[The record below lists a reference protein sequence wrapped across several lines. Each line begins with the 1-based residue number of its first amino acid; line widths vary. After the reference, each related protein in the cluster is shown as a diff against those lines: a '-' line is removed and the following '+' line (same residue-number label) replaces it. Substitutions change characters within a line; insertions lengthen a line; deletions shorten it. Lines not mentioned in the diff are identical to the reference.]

1 MSRTLPARP
10 DLDWLKNRAKQA
22 LKDLRRKTPEARLA
36 DAQLATSR
44 EYGFPSWRALKE
56 HVEKA
61 RVIAPTP
68 LAEERV
74 AKFLRHI
81 GVGETAEVEAMLRET
96 PGIVNAVGPH
106 PFWGGRPQPLHVAIE
121 GNRMDLVT
129 LLLRAGA
136 DVNGTNDQYS
146 HWSPLLLAIGE
157 KRARSRKLLLQRGA
171 KVGLVEALALGDDKT
186 VLRMLKKG
194 KAALP
199 AYHPNDGSLLAF
211 ARTPAAID
219 RLLALGVSTELKDKW
234 GATPME
240 ALSRGGKK
248 YAPLVRHLQAKGVP
262 VDADAFAR
270 LGDRKTLARL
280 IADDPSVAVRPT
292 VVKSAVDFGHQALVV
307 WLLDQGADVNARST
321 NASHDTCLHSAAWNG
336 NLEMVELLLARGAN
350 PLLLDDEHHGTP
362 AGWAEVSEHVT
373 NNPACKAVAARLREA
388 EAAAR

>member
-1 MSRTLPARP
+1 MSRPLPARP

-22 LKDLRRKTPEARLA
+22 LKDLRRKNPDARLA
-36 DAQLATSR
+36 DAQLVTAR
-44 EYGFPSWRALKE
+44 EYGFGSWRALKE
-56 HVEKA
+56 HVETV
-61 RVIAPTP
+61 RVVATTP
-68 LAEERV
+68 LPEERI
-74 AKFLRHI
+74 ARFLRH
-81 GVGETAEVEAMLRET
+81 VGLGEIADVEAMLRET

-121 GNRMDLVT
+121 GNRIELVK

-146 HWSPLLLAIGE
+146 HWSPLLLAIND
-157 KRARSRKLLLQRGA
+157 KRAASRKLLLQRGA

-186 VLRMLKKG
+186 VLRMLKRG

-199 AYHPNDGSLLAF
+199 SHHTNDGSLLAF

-219 RLLALGVSTELKDKW
+219 RLLALGVSTEIKDKW

-248 YAPLVRHLQAKGVP
+248 NAPLVRHLEARGVP
-262 VDADAFAR
+262 VDADAVAR

-280 IADDPSVAVRPT
+280 IANDPSIAKRPT
-292 VVKSAVDFGHQALVV
+292 VVKSAVDFGHRSLVT
-307 WLLDQGADVNARST
+307 WLLDQGADVDARGPA
-321 NASHDTCLHSAAWNG
+321 ASHDTCLHSAAWNG
-336 NLEMVELLLARGAN
+336 DLEMVELLLARGAN
-350 PLLLDDEHHGTP
+350 PLLRDDEHHETP
-362 AGWAEVSEHVT
+362 GGWAEVSERVT